1 MPHDSCVIMDGHS
14 TKSQRSRM
22 KNRWSKNVVIDSSAP
37 STLAVHFDRPLWPSI
52 MFVHFDRPFLHLTQT
67 VHFDRSLWPST
78 FIVHFDRLLQFTN
91 SKNFQGQTS
100 LWVWTR
106 IRIRRNR
113 NFSNGRSFLW
123 LPRSHSLVTKS
134 QFSQFSQ
141 LFHNSKSSFCQI
153 LLSKIDS
160 FSKEERK
167 ECNQQ
172 IKALWRQD
180 RMRLKQKSKTYRELK
195 PALEN
200 PLIMMEALNRTLEM
214 KMDFASMPDDER
226 AEKENR

>member
-1 MPHDSCVIMDGHS
+1 
-14 TKSQRSRM
+14 M
-22 KNRWSKNVVIDSSAP
+22 KIAFMSD
-37 STLAVHFDRPLWPSI
+37 
-52 MFVHFDRPFLHLTQT
+52 
-67 VHFDRSLWPST
+67 
-78 FIVHFDRLLQFTN
+78 
-91 SKNFQGQTS
+91 
-100 LWVWTR
+100 
-106 IRIRRNR
+106 
-113 NFSNGRSFLW
+113 
-123 LPRSHSLVTKS
+123 
-134 QFSQFSQ
+134 
-141 LFHNSKSSFCQI
+141 

-214 KMDFASMPDDER
+214 KMDFTSISDDER